1 MTIRKLHFFA
11 PAFVG
16 SVVRSCDTTTHDIR
30 VGGPGYIVVERR
42 SGSAFAVHAAS
53 CTAHVDMDDEEEK
66 PGKKGKAA

>member
-30 VGGPGYIVVERR
+30 VGGPGYIVTERR
-42 SGSAFAVHAAS
+42 GGKSYAVHAAC
-53 CTAHVDMDDEEEK
+53 CTAELDEVGDEDDK
-66 PGKKGKAA
+66 PAKKGKP